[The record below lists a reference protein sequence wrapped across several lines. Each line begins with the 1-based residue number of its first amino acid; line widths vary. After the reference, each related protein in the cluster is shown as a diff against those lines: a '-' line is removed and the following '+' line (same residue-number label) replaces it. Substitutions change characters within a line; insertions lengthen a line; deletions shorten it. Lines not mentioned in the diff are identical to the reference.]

1 MSRSYI
7 AKRREKDKPDVTTH
21 FPEDAGEGV
30 LDYALE
36 WCRADGYK
44 IIEHKRTETPD
55 DEKFAGTVIVTV
67 EPEPKPQTCPHCGK
81 PGMVEEAD
89 GQTYYVHK
97 QTVEFGKDTVNFGFK
112 YCPEPPKRK
121 AKAGR

>member
-7 AKRREKDKPDVTTH
+7 ATRTEKGKPDVTTH
-21 FPEDAGEGV
+21 FPEDAAA

-36 WCRADGYK
+36 WCRSDGYRV
-44 IIEHKRTETPD
+44 IEHKCTKTPN
-55 DEKFAGTVIVTV
+55 DEKFAGTIIVTV
-67 EPEPKPQTCPHCGK
+67 EPKPKPKTCPHCQK
-81 PGMVEEAD
+81 PGMVEVVD
-89 GQTYYVHK
+89 GKTYYAHK

-121 AKAGR
+121 AKAGE

>member
-7 AKRREKDKPDVTTH
+7 ATRREKGKPDVTTH
-21 FPEDAGEGV
+21 FPEDAAA

-36 WCRADGYK
+36 WCRSDGYSV
-44 IIEHKRTETPD
+44 IEHKCTKTPHD
-55 DEKFAGTVIVTV
+55 DKFAGTIVVTV
-67 EPEPKPQTCPHCGK
+67 EPKPKPQTCPHCGK
-81 PGMVEEAD
+81 PGMIEEAD
-89 GQTYYVHK
+89 GQTYYAHK

-121 AKAGR
+121 AKAGK